1 MKLWMGTIIIIFG
14 LGYVGACT
22 IHPSDR
28 PSYTDL
34 VILTNA
40 QAAEIRRLQT
50 EVESYR
56 EDCK

>member
-50 EVESYR
+50 EVDTYK